1 MMKDV
6 KRGVELIL
14 EVEWGQ
20 ALLSMLTNTTAR

>member
-14 EVEWGQ
+14 EVEWVSSL
-20 ALLSMLTNTTAR
+20 AKHVDKPTAR